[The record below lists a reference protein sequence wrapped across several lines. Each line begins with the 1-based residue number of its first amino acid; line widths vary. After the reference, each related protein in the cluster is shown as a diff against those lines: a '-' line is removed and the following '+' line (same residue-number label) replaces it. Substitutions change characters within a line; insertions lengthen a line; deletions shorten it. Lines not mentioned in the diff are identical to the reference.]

1 MKRKGAQRYPTET
14 IQQAIAKY
22 EGGARLSAIA
32 RDLGIRKSTVKYWL
46 DNATK
51 FMGES
56 SHENPVTARIQKR
69 LTSEVWDII
78 FAALKVLKGKLE
90 QTTARDLI
98 DVISE
103 LFDRQAQ
110 FGSLSSRTPMPEKV
124 MEKSQEIRIMVQ
136 QFLQKKQTPQA
147 SEAAE
152 SSLSAA
158 PLEQSSSPERG
169 TATGEHE
176 AASSEV
182 NGATS

>member
-1 MKRKGAQRYPTET
+1 MKRKGAQKHPTEV
-14 IQQAIAKY
+14 IQKAIAKY
-22 EGGARLSAIA
+22 EGGARLSTIA

-51 FMGES
+51 FMGEG

-69 LTSEVWDII
+69 LTTEVWDII

-90 QTTARDLI
+90 QTSVSDLV

-110 FGSLSSRTPMPEKV
+110 FGALAARAPMPEKV

-136 QFLQKKQTPQA
+136 QYLQKKQPQPT
-147 SEAAE
+147 SEPE
-152 SSLSAA
+152 EKNLSAA
-158 PLEQSSSPERG
+158 PLEQLKSPND
-169 TATGEHE
+169 APASGEE
-176 AASSEV
+176 PAADGEG
-182 NGATS
+182 NGAT

>member
-1 MKRKGAQRYPTET
+1 MKRKGAQKHPTEV

-51 FMGES
+51 FMGEG

-78 FAALKVLKGKLE
+78 FAALKILKGKLE

-110 FGSLSSRTPMPEKV
+110 FGALAARAPMPEKV

-136 QFLQKKQTPQA
+136 QYLQKKQPQA
-147 SEAAE
+147 TSEPSE
-152 SSLSAA
+152 KSLSAA
-158 PLEQSSSPERG
+158 PLEQTKSPDAAPAAQAIPGAESEGNGG
-169 TATGEHE
+169 T
-176 AASSEV
+176 
-182 NGATS
+182 